1 MHNKELDSIFSN
13 PHSDILLEQPQGNT
27 TGFSTQVNTKGL
39 IVLLH
44 GWDMDKNYDPGVWF
58 RPFVEKIRQQFEPRG
73 YIVFAPTYNT
83 HESFVWAAKNLYQI
97 LVHSQWPMDNVHIF
111 GYSMGGLVARQM
123 VVEGL
128 NPRNLVT
135 YCTPNMG
142 TAAWISNTAL
152 FNNGAMSM
160 AAWSEDLKRLNSHP
174 RDHANRGRYQMI
186 GLSYYADNQKTQ
198 RHDNDAIVEVTSA
211 IMWGANPRPAAQI
224 HWSSYKVWGWGRPA
238 GDPHGQAQS
247 FPEAQSAFNLFSE
260 LIQKAG

>member
-1 MHNKELDSIFSN
+1 MHNKELDSILSNSHEDTLMDPMQGDGSAFSVQS
-13 PHSDILLEQPQGNT
+13 HA
-27 TGFSTQVNTKGL
+27 KGL

-44 GWDMDKNYDPGVWF
+44 GWDMDKNYDPGLWF
-58 RPFVEKIRQQFEPRG
+58 RPFVEKIRQQFEPKG
-73 YIVFAPTYNT
+73 YVVFAPTYNT

-97 LVHSQWPMDNVHIF
+97 LKHSQWSLDNVHIL

-128 NPRNLVT
+128 SPRNLVT

-160 AAWSEDLKRLNSHP
+160 ASWSEDLKKLNMHP
-174 RDHANRGRYQMI
+174 RDQEYRSRYQMI

-198 RHDNDAIVEVTSA
+198 RHDNDSIVEVTSA
-211 IMWGANPRPAAQI
+211 IMWGANPKPGNQI
-224 HWSSYKVWGWGRPA
+224 HWSSYKVWGWGKPA
-238 GDPHGQAQS
+238 GDPHGQAQC
-247 FPEAQSAFNLFSE
+247 FPEAQGAFNLFCDLVS
-260 LIQKAG
+260 KAG

>member
-1 MHNKELDSIFSN
+1 
-13 PHSDILLEQPQGNT
+13 
-27 TGFSTQVNTKGL
+27 
-39 IVLLH
+39 
-44 GWDMDKNYDPGVWF
+44 
-58 RPFVEKIRQQFEPRG
+58 
-73 YIVFAPTYNT
+73 
-83 HESFVWAAKNLYQI
+83 
-97 LVHSQWPMDNVHIF
+97 
-111 GYSMGGLVARQM
+111 
-123 VVEGL
+123 
-128 NPRNLVT
+128 
-135 YCTPNMG
+135 
-142 TAAWISNTAL
+142 
-152 FNNGAMSM
+152 M